1 MILILIMIM
10 IMILLNTGRK
20 KPYMESLLSRRQMQL
35 ERCPGDAQECFCSCC
50 CCCLFCFSR
59 REHRARSS
67 LLAALKQALR
77 KNSVK
82 HSIDII

>member
-10 IMILLNTGRK
+10 IMILLNTGSK
-20 KPYMESLLSRRQMQL
+20 KPCMESLRGRGQMQL
-35 ERCPGDAQECFCSCC
+35 ERCPGDAQECFCC
-50 CCCLFCFSR
+50 CCCLFCFLR

-82 HSIDII
+82 HSIDMI

>member
-20 KPYMESLLSRRQMQL
+20 KPYMESLLGRRQMQL
-35 ERCPGDAQECFCSCC
+35 ERCPGDAQECL
-50 CCCLFCFSR
+50 CCCLFCFLR

-67 LLAALKQALR
+67 LLAALEQALR
-77 KNSVK
+77 KNSLK

>member
-1 MILILIMIM
+1 MIMILIMIM

-20 KPYMESLLSRRQMQL
+20 KPYMESLLGRRQMQL
-35 ERCPGDAQECFCSCC
+35 ERCPGDAQECFCC
-50 CCCLFCFSR
+50 CCCLFCFLR

>member
-35 ERCPGDAQECFCSCC
+35 ERCPGDAQECFCCC
-50 CCCLFCFSR
+50 CFFCFSR